1 MIPPLKAFLFVCFF
15 LFKEC
20 SSFAS
25 RSDLVLH
32 KQELP
37 QNVLNITSNVTVYIP
52 KNDIKLKN
60 INTYCRLTGI

>member
-1 MIPPLKAFLFVCFF
+1 MIPPLKAFLFGFF
-15 LFKEC
+15 FFKKC

-32 KQELP
+32 KQGLP
-37 QNVLNITSNVTVYIP
+37 YNVLNITSNLTVYFP

-60 INTYCRLTGI
+60 NNTYCRLTGI